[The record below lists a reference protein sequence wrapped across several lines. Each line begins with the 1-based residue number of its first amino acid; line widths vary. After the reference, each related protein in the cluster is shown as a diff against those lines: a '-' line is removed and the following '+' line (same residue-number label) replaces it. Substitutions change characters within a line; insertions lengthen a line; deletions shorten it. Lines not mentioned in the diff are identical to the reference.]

1 MSRLQ
6 FNHTA
11 RDPFTQSIF
20 EKKNSAKR
28 SFLLSHFGIAKFFR
42 FEIWI
47 FFFKKF
53 SLEIWILFCELNQ
66 KKILEI
72 RHWQKSKNNYL
83 IGRKCAGLIDITKWP
98 VYAVLW
104 KMIEAVGLCN
114 NFLIL
119 SVANHIQCHDRDN
132 LMQKASDIN
141 ENLSIPAFFV
151 KILNFPSTVFLFTAT
166 NTLKTFQR
174 AAQLHPNPIKHIFN
188 HNSN

>member
-11 RDPFTQSIF
+11 RDLFTQSIF
-20 EKKNSAKR
+20 KKIIQPNAHFFCHILELQNFFDLKFEF
-28 SFLLSHFGIAKFFR
+28 SFLINY
-42 FEIWI
+42 
-47 FFFKKF
+47 

-119 SVANHIQCHDRDN
+119 RVSQI
-132 LMQKASDIN
+132 
-141 ENLSIPAFFV
+141 
-151 KILNFPSTVFLFTAT
+151 
-166 NTLKTFQR
+166 
-174 AAQLHPNPIKHIFN
+174 IFN
-188 HNSN
+188 VTIGTIWCRKRRILMKIYQFLLFSWKFWIFHSQPSYSKPRRHWIPFNDQLSFTQSQ